1 VRLAVLAVGAALIA
15 IMAVVITRDL
25 IAVPSDRW
33 AALCF
38 ASGSLAGATWQR
50 YGRRRR

>member
-1 VRLAVLAVGAALIA
+1 VLLVVPAVLIVVVAVL
-15 IMAVVITRDL
+15 ITRDL

-38 ASGSLAGATWQR
+38 ASGSVAGAAWQR
-50 YGRRRR
+50 YGRRR